1 MGAPTKRKCKTNR
14 AQTPIARSPFWL
26 KRHLWFTGGVE
37 PVKKTLIKARNIMG
51 IAGLL
56 VAGYLILSS
65 VPDLGR
71 YIRISKM

>member
-1 MGAPTKRKCKTNR
+1 M
-14 AQTPIARSPFWL
+14 
-26 KRHLWFTGGVE
+26 
-37 PVKKTLIKARNIMG
+37 KKTLIKARNIMG

-56 VAGYLILSS
+56 VAGYLILTS